1 MDKIEVSLNSID
13 KDITNKLENI
23 DFSKITGN
31 DSIKITKE
39 NLLTSPTKIGNKT
52 PQNLSEADETKAYKS
67 PLRTIN
73 DNVSVKSDRQ
83 QLFDQHL
90 QNNIKTKTDEYSKE
104 SLLNEKLLDL
114 KNDIKIEINDDI
126 N

>member
-1 MDKIEVSLNSID
+1 MKDRVDKIEVSLNSID

-31 DSIKITKE
+31 DSIKIPRE
-39 NLLTSPTKIGNKT
+39 NTLTSPTKIGNKT

-90 QNNIKTKTDEYSKE
+90 QTNIKTKTDE
-104 SLLNEKLLDL
+104 
-114 KNDIKIEINDDI
+114 
-126 N
+126 